1 MEKYPLPKIGRHFL
15 HIKRRLLRLNYNISI
30 YLYVIMYLGQA
41 EQDKFVLHILKNKQ
55 NGYFLEIGSNH
66 PITIN
71 NTYLLEK
78 NYGWKGIMVEYNPD
92 YLPLYKEHRQNSIHV
107 IEDATTVNYKNVF
120 ENNNMP
126 LSFDY
131 LQIDL
136 EANNGSTIQTLQKLD
151 NEIFDTY
158 KFATVT
164 FEHDVYHTNFAN
176 TRLESRKIFTKRG
189 YICVFE
195 DISGIGNP
203 YEDWYVH
210 PDLVDMN
217 YVNNLIENN
226 KKYYVSHP
234 ITEKTLDWNDIQYI

>member
-1 MEKYPLPKIGRHFL
+1 
-15 HIKRRLLRLNYNISI
+15 
-30 YLYVIMYLGQA
+30 MYLGQA
-41 EQDKFVLHILKNKQ
+41 EQDKFILNVLKGKK
-55 NGYFLEIGSNH
+55 NGYFLEIGSND
-66 PITIN
+66 PININ
-71 NTYLLEK
+71 NTYLLESK
-78 NYGWKGIMVEYNPD
+78 YDWKGIMVEIDSNF
-92 YLPLYKEHRQNSIHV
+92 LSSYKEHRPNSIHIV
-107 IEDATTVNYKNVF
+107 NDATHVDYKKVF
-120 ENNNMP
+120 EENNAP

-136 EANNGSTIQTLQKLD
+136 EVGNGSTLITLQKLD

-164 FEHDVYHTNFAN
+164 FEHDIWNSNFLN
-176 TRLESRKIFTKRG
+176 TRLESRNIFKKRG

-195 DISGIGNP
+195 DISNSDSLQTNP

-226 KKYYVSHP
+226 KVNYINHH
-234 ITEKTLDWNDIQYI
+234 ITEKTLNWRDIEYPSI

>member
-1 MEKYPLPKIGRHFL
+1 
-15 HIKRRLLRLNYNISI
+15 
-30 YLYVIMYLGQA
+30 MYLGQA
-41 EQDKFVLHILKNKQ
+41 EQDKFVLNVLKGKK
-55 NGYFLEIGSNH
+55 NGYFLEIGSND
-66 PITIN
+66 PIKYN
-71 NTYLLEK
+71 NSYLLESK
-78 NYGWKGIMVEYNPD
+78 YDWKGIMVEID
-92 YLPLYKEHRQNSIHV
+92 SKFLSLYKEHRPNSVHI
-107 IEDATTVNYKNVF
+107 INDATKVDYKKLF
-120 ENNNMP
+120 ETNNAP

-136 EANNGSTIQTLQKLD
+136 DASNGSTLMTLLKLD

-164 FEHDVYHTNFAN
+164 FEHDIYHTNFAN
-176 TRLESRKIFTKRG
+176 TRLESRNIFKKRG

-195 DISGIGNP
+195 DINNKAFDPYEVINP

-226 KKYYVSHP
+226 RTNYVNHP
-234 ITEKTLDWNDIQYI
+234 ITEKTLYWKDIQYANV